1 VYNSY
6 KRFEQINTQKFF
18 YIKERIA
25 MVNLITGPK
34 GSGKTQ
40 QIIELANEKV
50 KTSNGNV
57 VLIKKSHRDT
67 YSVDFNVRAICM
79 DDYKDIETLEEL
91 VGFLY
96 GMVAGNHDIDTIFID
111 GALKQADITLNS
123 LPDFLQKLDKIS
135 ATNNIEFFVS
145 VSASKEDIP
154 NIDDPAYKVL
164 C

>member
-1 VYNSY
+1 
-6 KRFEQINTQKFF
+6 
-18 YIKERIA
+18 

-34 GSGKTQ
+34 GSGKKQ

-79 DDYKDIETLEEL
+79 DDYKDIETLEEF

-123 LPDFLQKLDKIS
+123 LPDFLQKLDKI
-135 ATNNIEFFVS
+135 ATTNNIEFFVS

>member
-1 VYNSY
+1 
-6 KRFEQINTQKFF
+6 
-18 YIKERIA
+18 

-79 DDYKDIETLEEL
+79 DDYKDIETLEEF

-123 LPDFLQKLDKIS
+123 LPDFLQKLDKI
-135 ATNNIEFFVS
+135 ATTNNIEFFVS

>member
-1 VYNSY
+1 MVYLL
-6 KRFEQINTQKFF
+6 
-18 YIKERIA
+18 A
-25 MVNLITGPK
+25 GPK
-34 GSGKTQ
+34 GTGKTQ
-40 QIIELANEKV
+40 QMIDLANEKV

-79 DDYKDIETLEEL
+79 DDYKDIETLEEF

-123 LPDFLQKLDKIS
+123 LPDFLQKLDKI
-135 ATNNIEFFVS
+135 ATTNNIEFFVS

>member
-1 VYNSY
+1 
-6 KRFEQINTQKFF
+6 
-18 YIKERIA
+18 

-79 DDYKDIETLEEL
+79 DDYKDIETLEEF

>member
-1 VYNSY
+1 
-6 KRFEQINTQKFF
+6 
-18 YIKERIA
+18 

-50 KTSNGNV
+50 KTSNGNI

-79 DDYKDIETLEEL
+79 DDYKDIETLEEF

-123 LPDFLQKLDKIS
+123 LPDFLQKLDKI
-135 ATNNIEFFVS
+135 ATTNNIEFFVS

>member
-1 VYNSY
+1 
-6 KRFEQINTQKFF
+6 
-18 YIKERIA
+18 

-57 VLIKKSHRDT
+57 VFIKKSRRDT

-79 DDYKDIETLEEL
+79 ADYTEIATLDEF

-96 GMVAGNHDIDTIFID
+96 GMVAGNHDIETIFID
-111 GALKQADITLNS
+111 GVLKQADITLDT
-123 LPDFLQKLDKIS
+123 LPEFMDKLNKIS
-135 ATNNIEFFVS
+135 TENNIEFVIS
-145 VSASKEDIP
+145 VSAEKKDIKD
-154 NIDDPAYKVL
+154 IDNPAYTVL
-164 C
+164 N

>member
-1 VYNSY
+1 MAQNTY
-6 KRFEQINTQKFF
+6 K
-18 YIKERIA
+18 KERFA

-79 DDYKDIETLEEL
+79 ADYKDITTLEEF
-91 VGFLY
+91 VGFIY
-96 GMVAGNHDIDTIFID
+96 GMVAGNHDIETIFID
-111 GALKQADITLNS
+111 GVLKQADISLKS
-123 LPDFLQKLDKIS
+123 LPLFLEKLNKIS
-135 ATNNIEFFVS
+135 RENNIELYIS
-145 VSASKEDIP
+145 VSAERAQLSF
-154 NIDDPAYKVL
+154 IDSVDYNVL
-164 C
+164 S

>member
-1 VYNSY
+1 
-6 KRFEQINTQKFF
+6 
-18 YIKERIA
+18 

-79 DDYKDIETLEEL
+79 GDYKDIETLEEF

-123 LPDFLQKLDKIS
+123 LPDFLQKLDKI
-135 ATNNIEFFVS
+135 ATTNNIEFFVS